1 MSLMGLLKCPKK
13 SKIAG
18 NSMATKK
25 DYYEVLGVTKTAS
38 KDDIKKAFHK
48 LAHKF
53 HPDKKEGD
61 SDKFKEL
68 SEAYSVLSDDKKRA
82 EYDSYGRVF
91 GGGGG
96 AGAGFSG
103 FNASGFDFSQFQEA
117 FNQGGF
123 DMGDIFSDFF
133 AGQGGAPRARRGRDI
148 SIDLELSFRDSVFG
162 VKRTVLLAKTSV
174 CDACQGSGAV
184 MGTDMVTCTH
194 CNGAGKVHETQ
205 NSFFGTVT
213 MVQPCKHCK
222 GQGKV
227 PKEKCPTCR
236 GEGVYKKQDEIEI
249 AVPAGI
255 EGGEMIRLMGYG
267 EAVAGGPSGDL
278 YVKVH
283 VRPDPRFKKDG
294 PNLVTELS
302 VKLSDALLG
311 ASYKIETLEGQET
324 VEIPMGVTHGEMLQ
338 IKGKGVPTARGKRG
352 DLYVKV
358 KINLPSKLSRSA
370 RNLVEKL
377 REEGI

>member
-1 MSLMGLLKCPKK
+1 MSGKR
-13 SKIAG
+13 
-18 NSMATKK
+18 
-25 DYYEVLGVTKTAS
+25 DYYELLGVTKSAS
-38 KDDIKKAFHK
+38 KDEIKKAFHK

-61 SDKFKEL
+61 ADKFKEV
-68 SEAYSVLSDDKKRA
+68 SEAYSILSDDKKRA

-91 GGGGG
+91 GGGGAPNG
-96 AGAGFSG
+96 GAGF
-103 FNASGFDFSQFQEA
+103 NAGGFDFSQFQDA

-133 AGQGGAPRARRGRDI
+133 AGNGGTTRQKRGRDI
-148 SIDLELSFRDSVFG
+148 SIDLELSFHDSVFG
-162 VKRTVLLAKTSV
+162 VKRSVLLAKTSL
-174 CDACQGSGAV
+174 CDTCKGSGAAKGSEV
-184 MGTDMVTCTH
+184 VTCTH
-194 CNGAGKVHETQ
+194 CNGQGKVHETT

-222 GQGKV
+222 GKGKI
-227 PKEKCPTCR
+227 PKEKCQTCR

-249 AVPAGI
+249 NVPAGI
-255 EGGEMIRLMGYG
+255 EGGEMIRLNGQG
-267 EAVAGGPSGDL
+267 EAVADGSAGDL
-278 YVKVH
+278 YVKIH
-283 VRPDPRFKKDG
+283 VKPDARFKKDG

-311 ASYKIETLEGQET
+311 GSYTIETLDGSESLD
-324 VEIPMGVTHGEMLQ
+324 IPQGVTHGEILT
-338 IKGKGVPTARGKRG
+338 IKNKGVPTARGKRG
-352 DLYVKV
+352 DLQVRI

-370 RNLVEKL
+370 RGLVEKL